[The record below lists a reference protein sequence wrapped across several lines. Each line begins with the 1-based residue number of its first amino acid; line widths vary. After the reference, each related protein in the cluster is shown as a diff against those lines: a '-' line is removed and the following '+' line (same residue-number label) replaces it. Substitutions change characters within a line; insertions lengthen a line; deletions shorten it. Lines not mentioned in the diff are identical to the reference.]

1 VNLHGFWV
9 QEGAEGAGFL
19 TPSPYN
25 NNTGSTRSSRESL
38 PLLPPRAP
46 YLQQS
51 LVQLADKSEAAIHAV
66 LEVCRTFPGSRVI
79 H

>member
-1 VNLHGFWV
+1 MNLHGFWV
-9 QEGAEGAGFL
+9 QEGAPGAGFL

-25 NNTGSTRSSRESL
+25 NNTGSTRSSRETL

-51 LVQLADKSEAAIHAV
+51 VVQLADKSEATIRTV
-66 LEVCRTFPGSRVI
+66 LGVIRVFPGARIVL
-79 H
+79 

>member
-1 VNLHGFWV
+1 MNLHGFWG
-9 QEGAEGAGFL
+9 QEGAERAGFL

-51 LVQLADKSEAAIHAV
+51 LVQLADKSEAAIRAV
-66 LEVCRTFPGSRVI
+66 LEVCLVFPGTRIV